1 MILNSPVKIWR
12 RQSEIKKLIG
22 RVGKV
27 VSWTTIETAAEKFR
41 NQGRITI
48 VLVELENQEKIFGEL
63 VDYTSKKALKI
74 GQSVISIIRRVGEV
88 HPEEIIAYGL
98 KFKLN
103 D

>member
-48 VLVELENQEKIFGEL
+48 VLV
-63 VDYTSKKALKI
+63 
-74 GQSVISIIRRVGEV
+74 
-88 HPEEIIAYGL
+88 
-98 KFKLN
+98 KFCDLS
-103 D
+103 